1 MSAIEIAGTRLV
13 QFAGDGLAR
22 MADVLE
28 TAAGVMPRH
37 GDTPG
42 DIRTFKLVCGCNYQ
56 RIAEAA
62 AELRRR
68 VEDAMGAQGYWD
80 TAAARI
86 EEIFRQACPDADPGA
101 TLADLY
107 AAGETGDGVG
117 ILLQVS
123 HSFFSKAAAA
133 CGIDVGGPGDYG
145 VGMFFFPQDAAERDR
160 AKAAFETVVRGEGL
174 QCLGWRDVPT
184 NPDTLGQRARST
196 MPHIAQC
203 FIARPDGVEK
213 GLHFDRRLYIARR
226 LFEKSREGA
235 STYVVSMSSRTV
247 VYKGMFLVRQ
257 LRDFYHDLQSE
268 DYQSALA
275 LARYCGHCPQM
286 TLCPDWEPQGR
297 GGK

>member
-13 QFAGDGLAR
+13 EFAGDGLAR

-107 AAGETGDGVG
+107 AAGETGEVDTLSGG
-117 ILLQVS
+117 PSMGAAFRQ
-123 HSFFSKAAAA
+123 AAAEER
-133 CGIDVGGPGDYG
+133 
-145 VGMFFFPQDAAERDR
+145 AAHPMLDM
-160 AKAAFETVVRGEGL
+160 VI
-174 QCLGWRDVPT
+174 
-184 NPDTLGQRARST
+184 RARQEAMARARRVMQEPVAVRVALVRWERAPCGLSGGYLRELAWMFDNLPEAARKLVDT
-196 MPHIAQC
+196 RDGAAPLPEGVDAVEPHIVQEGRDGGSCAQAT
-203 FIARPDGVEK
+203 I
-213 GLHFDRRLYIARR
+213 
-226 LFEKSREGA
+226 
-235 STYVVSMSSRTV
+235 
-247 VYKGMFLVRQ
+247 
-257 LRDFYHDLQSE
+257 
-268 DYQSALA
+268 
-275 LARYCGHCPQM
+275 
-286 TLCPDWEPQGR
+286 
-297 GGK
+297 